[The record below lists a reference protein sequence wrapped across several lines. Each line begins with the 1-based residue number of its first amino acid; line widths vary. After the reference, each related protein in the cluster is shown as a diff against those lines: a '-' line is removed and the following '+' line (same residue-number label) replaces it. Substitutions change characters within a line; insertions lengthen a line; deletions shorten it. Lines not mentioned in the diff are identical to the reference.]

1 MPMFNLKTMNRL
13 AIFDLDNTL
22 LNGDSDR
29 NWGLFLAEKNI
40 VDDSYLRESEKF
52 YDNYYQGSLD
62 IDGFLSFCLKPLV
75 SNSMELLVNLRMEY
89 IETKIKPILLSKGK
103 NEILLRKKESEVI
116 IATATNDFITRPIAD
131 LFGVEYLI
139 ATEFEIEN
147 NKFTG
152 NVVGEPCFREGK
164 LNKVMNWMQE
174 NNFDN
179 SNTTFYSDSFNDL
192 PLLEA
197 VNKPIVVDGD
207 DKLIEEAKK
216 NDWQYI
222 SFR

>member
-1 MPMFNLKTMNRL
+1 MFNLKTMNKL

-29 NWGLFLAEKNI
+29 NWGLFLAEKSI
-40 VDDSYLRESEKF
+40 VDDNYLRESEKF

-75 SNSMELLVNLRMEY
+75 ANSLELLINLRMEY
-89 IETKIKPILLSKGK
+89 IETKIKPIMLSKAK
-103 NEILLRKKESEVI
+103 SEILLRKKDSEVI

-131 LFGVEYLI
+131 LFDVEYLI
-139 ATEFEIEN
+139 ATEFEIVD

-152 NVVGEPCFREGK
+152 NA
-164 LNKVMNWMQE
+164 
-174 NNFDN
+174 
-179 SNTTFYSDSFNDL
+179 NTTFYSDSFNDL

-197 VNKPIVVDGD
+197 INKPIVVDGD

-216 NDWQYI
+216 NGWQYI

>member
-1 MPMFNLKTMNRL
+1 MFNLKTMNKL

-131 LFGVEYLI
+131 LFGVEYLLSLI
-139 ATEFEIEN
+139 HIS
-147 NKFTG
+147 
-152 NVVGEPCFREGK
+152 EPTR
-164 LNKVMNWMQE
+164 
-174 NNFDN
+174 
-179 SNTTFYSDSFNDL
+179 
-192 PLLEA
+192 P
-197 VNKPIVVDGD
+197 
-207 DKLIEEAKK
+207 
-216 NDWQYI
+216 
-222 SFR
+222 

>member
-1 MPMFNLKTMNRL
+1 MPMFNLKTMNKL

-40 VDDSYLRESEKF
+40 VDDNYLRESEKF

-103 NEILLRKKESEVI
+103 NEKISYIINHNRNYNRKH
-116 IATATNDFITRPIAD
+116 NQW
-131 LFGVEYLI
+131 
-139 ATEFEIEN
+139 
-147 NKFTG
+147 TG
-152 NVVGEPCFREGK
+152 
-164 LNKVMNWMQE
+164 
-174 NNFDN
+174 
-179 SNTTFYSDSFNDL
+179 SF
-192 PLLEA
+192 P
-197 VNKPIVVDGD
+197 
-207 DKLIEEAKK
+207 
-216 NDWQYI
+216 
-222 SFR
+222 

>member
-1 MPMFNLKTMNRL
+1 MPMFNLKTMNKL

-103 NEILLRKKESEVI
+103 NEILLCKKDSEVI

-131 LFGVEYLI
+131 LFGVKYLI
-139 ATEFEIEN
+139 ATEFEILD

-152 NVVGEPCFREGK
+152 KVVGEPCSE
-164 LNKVMNWMQE
+164 KVN
-174 NNFDN
+174 
-179 SNTTFYSDSFNDL
+179 
-192 PLLEA
+192 
-197 VNKPIVVDGD
+197 
-207 DKLIEEAKK
+207 LIK
-216 NDWQYI
+216 
-222 SFR
+222 

>member
-1 MPMFNLKTMNRL
+1 MFNDKTMNKL

-40 VDDSYLRESEKF
+40 VGKDYLKESEKF
-52 YDNYYQGSLD
+52 YDNYYKGSLD
-62 IDGFLSFCLKPLV
+62 INGFLNFCLKPLV
-75 SNSMELLVNLRMEY
+75 SNSMELLIKLRIEY
-89 IETKIKPILLSKGK
+89 IETKIKPILLNKGK
-103 NEILLRKKESEVI
+103 SEILSQKKDSEVI

-139 ATEFEIEN
+139 ATEFEIID

-152 NVVGEPCFREGK
+152 NVIGEPCFRDGK
-164 LNKVMNWMQE
+164 LNKVMNWMKI

-207 DKLIEEAKK
+207 DKLMEEARK
-216 NDWQYI
+216 NDWQHT